1 MKGGSGGE
9 MARILIIDDDEMIC
23 TTLATLVARKGYEA
37 VSANTL
43 AEGCRQSREGVFDV
57 VFLDV
62 KMPDGNGLDRLEE
75 IESSPSAPEVIIIT
89 GFGDPDGAELAIKSG
104 AWDYI
109 EKGFSIKEIT
119 LSVERA
125 LQYRKEKQDA
135 GQGQKTVP
143 LKREQII
150 GHSGP
155 LNACLDLVAQSAQ
168 SDANVFISGETGTG
182 KELFARAVH
191 ENSRRRGES
200 FIVVDC
206 TSLPETLV
214 ESLLFGHVKGAFTGA
229 EKAQDGLVLQAHRGT
244 LFLDEVGELPMNL
257 QKAFLRV
264 LQEHR
269 FRPLGSNREVASD
282 FRLIAATNRNLD
294 AMTEEGT
301 FRSDLLFRLRSFII
315 ELPALRERREDI
327 KELARFYVD
336 RFCDRYGLPSKG
348 FAPEFL
354 EVLRCYNWPGNV
366 REFVNTLERTLAT
379 ARYDQTLYPKLL
391 PDHIRVQVRR
401 AELEPAEEGAQE
413 NQRPL
418 RKLPKLQDYRDSV
431 YAEAEAHYLQEL
443 MTMTQNDIGEA
454 CRISGLS
461 QSRLYAL
468 LKKNNIS
475 RRA

>member
-135 GQGQKTVP
+135 EQGQKTVP
-143 LKREQII
+143 LKRDQII

-182 KELFARAVH
+182 KE
-191 ENSRRRGES
+191 
-200 FIVVDC
+200 
-206 TSLPETLV
+206 
-214 ESLLFGHVKGAFTGA
+214 
-229 EKAQDGLVLQAHRGT
+229 
-244 LFLDEVGELPMNL
+244 
-257 QKAFLRV
+257 
-264 LQEHR
+264 
-269 FRPLGSNREVASD
+269 
-282 FRLIAATNRNLD
+282 
-294 AMTEEGT
+294 
-301 FRSDLLFRLRSFII
+301 
-315 ELPALRERREDI
+315 
-327 KELARFYVD
+327 
-336 RFCDRYGLPSKG
+336 
-348 FAPEFL
+348 
-354 EVLRCYNWPGNV
+354 
-366 REFVNTLERTLAT
+366 
-379 ARYDQTLYPKLL
+379 
-391 PDHIRVQVRR
+391 
-401 AELEPAEEGAQE
+401 
-413 NQRPL
+413 
-418 RKLPKLQDYRDSV
+418 
-431 YAEAEAHYLQEL
+431 
-443 MTMTQNDIGEA
+443 
-454 CRISGLS
+454 
-461 QSRLYAL
+461 
-468 LKKNNIS
+468 
-475 RRA
+475 